1 MGKEGNLKSRAGR
14 RELRHQSKI
23 IGGRRNPEEEEI
35 QTQSIVDGTKSF
47 GTQLQISTSKG
58 VGKLGSQDKV
68 RS

>member
-1 MGKEGNLKSRAGR
+1 MDKEGNLKSRAGR
-14 RELRHQSKI
+14 RELRHQSKV
-23 IGGRRNPEEEEI
+23 IGVRKNPEEEEM

-47 GTQLQISTSKG
+47 GTLLQILTSKG